1 MDPGEARGLWHLLE
15 TLHAVTY
22 FAPDCRAANEELGFK
37 GFWMGY
43 FGCRAAPFGPV
54 GAGPV
59 TATFF
64 NFHPDKVARAL
75 PDAWDHVT
83 PEQAIEGRAA
93 AAAAVL
99 RAATPDMEGVLADI
113 AGALELAVDAAEPA
127 GRPLFAA
134 NREVDAFEDPVA
146 DAWQLMTTL
155 REHRGDGHVACL
167 TTEGLGGCDAL
178 VLFAASEGIPDDL
191 LRTSR
196 GWSEEEWGASR
207 ELLTAAGLLDG
218 ARESPRL
225 TDRGASLRRRIEDRT
240 DELAAAPYA
249 ALRPDR
255 RDEVAAALVHLA
267 DAVLTSVAIPFPNPM
282 GLPRA
287 V

>member
-1 MDPGEARGLWHLLE
+1 VDPGEARGLWHLLE

-22 FAPDCRAANEELGFK
+22 FAPGCRAAAEELGFK

-43 FGCRAAPFGPV
+43 FGCRAAPLGPV

-64 NFHPDKVARAL
+64 NFHPDKVARAI
-75 PDAWDHVT
+75 PDAWDHVA
-83 PEQAIEGRAA
+83 PEQAIAGRAA
-93 AAAAVL
+93 AAAEAL
-99 RAATPDMEGVLADI
+99 RAATSDMEDVLADI
-113 AGALELAVDAAEPA
+113 AGALEVAVDAADAA

-134 NREVDAFEDPVA
+134 NREVDPFEDPVA
-146 DAWQLMTTL
+146 DAWQLVTTL

-167 TTEGLGGCDAL
+167 TAEGLGGCDTL
-178 VLFAASEGIPDDL
+178 VLFAASEGIPDEL
-191 LRTSR
+191 LRTNR
-196 GWSEEEWGASR
+196 GWSEEEWAASR
-207 ELLTAAGLLDG
+207 ELLAAAGLLDG
-218 ARESPRL
+218 AGTGAVL
-225 TDRGASLRRRIEDRT
+225 TERGTSLRRRIEDRT

-249 ALRPDR
+249 ALRPER

-267 DAVLTSVAIPFPNPM
+267 DAVLASVEIPFPNPM

>member
-1 MDPGEARGLWHLLE
+1 VDPGEARGLWHLLE

-22 FAPDCRAANEELGFK
+22 FAPECRTSAEDLGFK

-43 FGCRAAPFGPV
+43 FGCRAAPLGPV

-64 NFHPDKVARAL
+64 NFHPDKVARAI

-83 PEQAIEGRAA
+83 PQQAIEGRAA
-93 AAAAVL
+93 AAAAAL
-99 RAATPDMEGVLADI
+99 RAATPDMEDVLTDI
-113 AGALELAVDAAEPA
+113 VGALELAVDAADSA

-134 NREVDAFEDPVA
+134 NREVDPFEDPVA
-146 DAWQLMTTL
+146 DAWQLLTTL

-167 TTEGLGGCDAL
+167 TAEGLGGCDAL
-178 VLFAASEGIPDDL
+178 VLFAASEGIPEEL

-196 GWSEEEWGASR
+196 GWSEEEWAASR
-207 ELLTAAGLLDG
+207 ELLAAAGLLEG
-218 ARESPRL
+218 AHAGAGL
-225 TDRGASLRRRIEDRT
+225 TERGASLRRRIEDRT
-240 DELAAAPYA
+240 DELAATPYA
-249 ALRPDR
+249 ALRPER
-255 RDEVAAALVHLA
+255 RDELAAALVHLA
-267 DAVLTSVAIPFPNPM
+267 DAVLTSVEIPFPNPM